1 MWRLKK
7 ILVFHKLPL
16 QPEIVP
22 ATKYP
27 VFASLIL
34 GAGFLA
40 TLPQSNV
47 CRAVGSIG
55 MGGFKVTATVL
66 LTTRQGTTWFPVKP
80 AERRQT
86 DKNKPVRDHFLIYI

>member
-7 ILVFHKLPL
+7 ILVFDRLQL

-27 VFASLIL
+27 VFASLLL

-47 CRAVGSIG
+47 CRAAGSIG
-55 MGGFKVTATVL
+55 LVKVTADNSL
-66 LTTRQGTTWFPVKP
+66 ANSMTRNYFVSSK
-80 AERRQT
+80 ASREKA
-86 DKNKPVRDHFLIYI
+86 D

>member
-55 MGGFKVTATVL
+55 MGGVQSDSNSLANN
-66 LTTRQGTTWFPVKP
+66 TTRNYLVSSKASGEK
-80 AERRQT
+80 A
-86 DKNKPVRDHFLIYI
+86 D